1 MGKSDRLTSRKRS
14 PVVERV
20 CSGGDALSS
29 VESETVP
36 APGVPAADDI
46 GTLVAGHWTA
56 VFRLLLSLTGTAHDA
71 EDLTQETF
79 LRALQRRDSFKPGT
93 NLRAWLLR
101 IATNAF
107 LDARRKRKR
116 ARTGPLEHDPRCPA
130 PPPGQRLET
139 AERGGLVRSALAG
152 LSDLT
157 RLVFHLRAEEDLSF
171 REIAELAG
179 TSEEAARWHM
189 RQARLH
195 LLKQLGEDF

>member
-1 MGKSDRLTSRKRS
+1 MLA
-14 PVVERV
+14 E
-20 CSGGDALSS
+20 
-29 VESETVP
+29 
-36 APGVPAADDI
+36 
-46 GTLVAGHWTA
+46 HWTA
-56 VFRLLLSLTGTAHDA
+56 VYRLMLSLAGSAHEA
-71 EDLTQETF
+71 EDLSQETF
-79 LRALQRRDSFKPGT
+79 LRALERFDTFRPGT

-101 IATNAF
+101 IASNAL
-107 LDARRKRKR
+107 LDERRRRKRV
-116 ARTGPLEHDPRCPA
+116 RTGPLLHDPHCPA

-139 AERGGLVRSALAG
+139 AERDGMVRAALRQ

-195 LLKQLGEDF
+195 LLRHLGEDF

>member
-1 MGKSDRLTSRKRS
+1 VL
-14 PVVERV
+14 VE
-20 CSGGDALSS
+20 
-29 VESETVP
+29 
-36 APGVPAADDI
+36 
-46 GTLVAGHWTA
+46 HWTA
-56 VFRLLLSLTGTAHDA
+56 VYRLMLSLAGSAHEA

-79 LRALQRRDSFKPGT
+79 LRALQRLGTFRPGT

-101 IATNAF
+101 IATNALF
-107 LDARRKRKR
+107 DEQRRRKR
-116 ARTGPLEHDPRCPA
+116 ARTGPLLHDLHCPA

-139 AERGGLVRSALAG
+139 AERGSMVRAALLQ

-189 RQARLH
+189 RRARLH
-195 LLKQLGEDF
+195 LLGHLGEDF